1 MSFGMWRVLSFTAR
15 IKKGI
20 IMLLRKLGFVV
31 LAFGLISAAP
41 TFANTAIKGEEI
53 HFKAAD
59 GVTVYADLYLAKTG
73 KSAPLVILFHQA
85 RSNARG
91 EYGPIIP
98 RLTDLGLSVLAVDQR
113 SGGSYF
119 GANNRTVDALG
130 HSTKYCAAYPDM
142 EAALAYAIQ
151 DGFVGPRFAWG
162 SSYSAA
168 LVLKLGGDHKD
179 ELSAVL
185 SFSPGSG
192 RAMGACNANRYLDS
206 VAVPVL
212 ALSPRS
218 EMAGRQAQFAR
229 LKERGYQTFVAED
242 GVHGSSMLVKN
253 RTNADTSATWDTV
266 VGFLELH
273 GAEYK

>member
-1 MSFGMWRVLSFTAR
+1 MSFGVWRDLSFTAL

-20 IMLLRKLGFVV
+20 IMLLKNLGFAV
-31 LAFGLISAAP
+31 LAFGLTVVTP
-41 TFANTAIKGEEI
+41 VFANTTVKGEKI

-59 GVTVYADLYLAKTG
+59 GVTVYADEYLAKVG

-85 RSNARG
+85 GSNARG
-91 EYGPIIP
+91 EYGTIIP
-98 RLTDLGLSVLAVDQR
+98 RLTALGLSVLAVDQR

-119 GANNRTVDALG
+119 GAQNRTVEALG

-142 EAALAYAIQ
+142 EAALAFAIK
-151 DGFVGPRFAWG
+151 DGFTGPRFAWG

-168 LVLKLGGDHKD
+168 LVLKLGGDHKA

-192 RAMGACNANRYLDS
+192 GAMGACNANHYLDS

-218 EMAGRQAQFAR
+218 EMGGRKAQFAR
-229 LKERGYQTFVAED
+229 LKERGYQTFVAEH
-242 GVHGSSMLVKN
+242 GVHGSSMLVET
-253 RTNADTSATWDTV
+253 RTHADTSATWDTV
-266 VGFLELH
+266 IGFLELH